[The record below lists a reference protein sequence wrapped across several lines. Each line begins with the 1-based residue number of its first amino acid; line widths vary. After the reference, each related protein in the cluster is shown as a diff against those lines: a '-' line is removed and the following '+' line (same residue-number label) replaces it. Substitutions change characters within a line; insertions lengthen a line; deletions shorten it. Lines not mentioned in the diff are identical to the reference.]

1 MFSTSHTDRQTD
13 TIGDQQLNNQRK
25 LQGGMLDRARFIP
38 RIRPI
43 YVAKPLINQQSK
55 VIETPPTQS
64 IH

>member
-1 MFSTSHTDRQTD
+1 MFSTSHTLPHTD
-13 TIGDQQLNNQRK
+13 SIGDQQLNNQRK
-25 LQGGMLDRARFIP
+25 LEGGMLDRARFIP

-55 VIETPPTQS
+55 VIETPLTQS